1 MNWLFYIIILSLF
14 ITIPNALAEESRAFT
29 IPGNSIQ
36 AFEIQLE
43 EGEII
48 MYSITLHEED
58 EIVYSFEDPNNQI
71 FSFGKINDFFS
82 SSILAESG
90 GIYKFV
96 FDNSISLEKSKQ
108 LEFEFTISKIKFDI
122 FIDELP
128 NSDIQIE
135 EILVDSFNFWQE
147 QYPDLEFNIVETPQQ
162 ANLNIQFV
170 KDFGTEH
177 IGYALGSSYMEVGLG
192 NDGCRERWQPYSEK
206 HVTHIVKHELGHI
219 LGLEHSQDPNNIMFS
234 VNQGKEYG
242 VIDEEYIFS
251 PGYGQFIPLCTDKEI
266 SAFSFKIETND
277 PKYGFDV
284 FAVPSI
290 ESFRDWSNG
299 ESFSYYSAKACQDKD
314 ELTFFGECHGLTLGS
329 GLLIVTDEEQTSS
342 LTKINIKT
350 REISSNID
358 FPQEVVLSNINADR
372 EILPPDETQPI
383 CGSGTIQQDGECI
396 PNNVEKIKTVGDEGL
411 PGGGGCLIATAAFG
425 SELDPQI
432 QQLREIRD
440 NNLLQT
446 KSGQTFM
453 NTFNEFYYSF
463 SPKIADYERENL
475 VFKEAVKITITPMIF
490 SLSILNHVD
499 MDSEAKVLGYGISL
513 VLLNIG
519 MYVGVPISVVFGIR
533 KQIR

>member
-1 MNWLFYIIILSLF
+1 M
-14 ITIPNALAEESRAFT
+14 PNALAEESRTFT
-29 IPGNSIQ
+29 IPENSIQ

-43 EGEII
+43 EGEKIL
-48 MYSITLHEED
+48 YSITLHEDD
-58 EIVYSFEDPNNQI
+58 EIIFSFEDPNNKA
-71 FSFGKINDFFS
+71 FSFGKINDFFD
-82 SSILAESG
+82 SSILAESE

-108 LEFEFTISKIKFDI
+108 LEFEFIISKIKFDV

-128 NSDIQIE
+128 NSNIQIG
-135 EILVDSFNFWQE
+135 EILEDSFNFWRG
-147 QYPDLEFNIVETPQQ
+147 QYPDLEFHIVETPQQ

-192 NDGCRERWQPYSEK
+192 DDGCRERWQPYSEK

-219 LGLEHSQDPNNIMFS
+219 LGLEHSQDPNDIMFS

-242 VIDEEYIFS
+242 VIDEEHIFS

-277 PKYGFDV
+277 PKYGFD
-284 FAVPSI
+284 AYIVPSVD
-290 ESFRDWSNG
+290 SFRDWSMG
-299 ESFSYYSAKACQDKD
+299 APFSYYSANSCQDKD

-329 GLLIVTDEEQTSS
+329 GLLIITDEEQTSS
-342 LTKINIKT
+342 LTKIKIKT
-350 REISSNID
+350 REVSSNIN
-358 FPQEVVLSNINADR
+358 FPQEVVLSNISINR
-372 EILPPDETQPI
+372 EIINSNKTQLI
-383 CGSGTIQQDGECI
+383 CGAGTIQKDGQCI
-396 PNNVEKIKTVGDEGL
+396 PNTVEKTKTVGDEDI
-411 PGGGGCLIATAAFG
+411 PGGGCLIATATFG
-425 SELDPQI
+425 SELAPQV
-432 QQLREIRD
+432 QQLREIRN

-446 KSGQTFM
+446 QSGQSFM
-453 NTFNEFYYSF
+453 NIFNGFYYSF

-475 VFKEAVKITITPMIF
+475 VFKEVIKITITPMIF

-513 VLLNIG
+513 ILLNIG
-519 MYVGVPISVVFGIR
+519 MYVGVPVVVVFGIR
-533 KQIR
+533 TQIR